1 MQNAQTWISLVAL
14 DVGDDVIA
22 NGTGIASSS
31 CPLPSYAEKA
41 SCSIFYDEDE
51 DQYGMY

>member
-22 NGTGIASSS
+22 SGTGIASSS
-31 CPLPSYAEKA
+31 HPLPSSIERT
-41 SCSIFYDEDE
+41 SCSIFDDEDE
-51 DQYGMY
+51 D